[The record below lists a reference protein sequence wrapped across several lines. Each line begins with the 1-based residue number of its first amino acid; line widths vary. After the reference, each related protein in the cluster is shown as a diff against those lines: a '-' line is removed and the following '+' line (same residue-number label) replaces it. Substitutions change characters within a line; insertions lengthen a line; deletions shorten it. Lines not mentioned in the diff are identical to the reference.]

1 MPLTFWVKGRSFGSA
16 RVVGFGRKE
25 WITKDYWEKKKD
37 YWETNTALDKFMVIF
52 VMTDP

>member
-25 WITKDYWEKKKD
+25 WITKDYWE
-37 YWETNTALDKFMVIF
+37 TNTALDKFMVIF
-52 VMTDP
+52 VVTDT